1 MESEP
6 GLAVLSF
13 LGLIAIAYVSASLV
27 ARLARLALAA
37 AARRE
42 LAAADPALRRPARIA
57 GTATFIV
64 VAAVLAGPAVRMA
77 GLDLDA
83 GLSPEALTTWLLGS
97 GLRIVI
103 IVTGSYVVVRIVD
116 LTARRLEQHIER
128 EAAPDAVERGRRART
143 ISRLVRNAL
152 RTVTITVAL
161 LMVLR
166 ELRID
171 ITPILTGAG
180 IVGLAVGFG
189 AQALVRDIISGFFLI
204 VENQLRVGD
213 AARIN
218 GTEGTVEQINL
229 RTVVLRDDEGT
240 VHVFPNGLITQLA
253 NRSKD
258 YAYAVLDLG
267 VAAHHRLDEVTA
279 ALQEAGER
287 LRRRPDLGPA
297 ILDPLEVMGIQAFRA
312 GQIVVRVR
320 VRTQPLRQWQVTR
333 ELLGQVK
340 NVFEERGISA
350 A

>member
-1 MESEP
+1 AAAARAVTSAANRAGVTLSSIAAIVRPSSPGPVIRAIMGRGGATRMESEP

-97 GLRIVI
+97 GLRIV
-103 IVTGSYVVVRIVD
+103 V

-189 AQALVRDIISGFFLI
+189 AQALVR
-204 VENQLRVGD
+204 
-213 AARIN
+213 
-218 GTEGTVEQINL
+218 
-229 RTVVLRDDEGT
+229 
-240 VHVFPNGLITQLA
+240 
-253 NRSKD
+253 
-258 YAYAVLDLG
+258 
-267 VAAHHRLDEVTA
+267 
-279 ALQEAGER
+279 
-287 LRRRPDLGPA
+287 
-297 ILDPLEVMGIQAFRA
+297 
-312 GQIVVRVR
+312 
-320 VRTQPLRQWQVTR
+320 
-333 ELLGQVK
+333 
-340 NVFEERGISA
+340 
-350 A
+350 